1 MSHQAIMVRSFSGYE
16 LVDFIFFLKKAHLVF
31 IFVSLKANRQILFGC
46 EESPI
51 RLRVKGLFKLKK

>member
-1 MSHQAIMVRSFSGYE
+1 MSHQAIKVRSFSGYE
-16 LVDFIFFLKKAHLVF
+16 LVDFIFLKKAHLVF

-51 RLRVKGLFKLKK
+51 RLQVRGLFKLKK